1 MLTALKLMNG
11 RIKAHMALVVALTL
25 VASYLASVWP
35 VLLAD
40 LYNGISNGSIAS
52 LEVAAP
58 MLAVFGVVLAAS
70 SVIGEFRRV
79 LAEFVSASFEAQ
91 TRETGFA
98 SALALPPAKIS
109 NRNTTELSAQINQGV
124 EGCCQVLKLTCN
136 DLLPAATTV
145 IFVGFQVAT
154 GAPIE
159 MLYIM
164 AAYVAFSALVSVF
177 QIRSQNG
184 IRDSINLQ
192 HNELSGRM
200 AESLSHH
207 ETITILAARAY
218 EVRRLLGSILGLA
231 KLEKYHHRVMGS
243 FDALKKLVQNAFMV
257 GILAVGVWFMMQGR
271 MEGGTVVAS
280 AMLFSQ
286 LGAPLDTLYRLLDE
300 FASSKLKIDRLADIM
315 TAAEPDEPEAAPVRT
330 FVDPLPANAQP
341 EAPVLDA
348 DCAGAAQTAAAQTAA
363 AAPSSA
369 GNACAAQPETL
380 TPHEAVRAIA
390 MRYTASAP
398 VIEVEDCIAFAP
410 GGKVASTCST
420 FEVPTGST
428 VCLSG
433 PNGCGKSSLMKAIL
447 KYFSYQG
454 SIRLLGRSV
463 KDYTRA
469 ELAQQTFYLAQ
480 TPSLHQGT
488 IRDNLLMGFD
498 ESVSDEQLRRALDL
512 ALLSPTEFDETGT
525 EDVLDHA
532 VEASGSNLSGGQRQ
546 RVAAARVFLRRPT
559 VLFLDEATASMD
571 IPSTLKLMNNI
582 KRHVDSYGGTI
593 VLITHQEEVKDICDH
608 AVCLGKLVESPTAA
622 STTAPTAAPA
632 ASALGTVPAEP
643 PAAAPAAIPTAAPA
657 AVPAEPPAA
666 SDSGTEGKAA

>member
-1 MLTALKLMNG
+1 MFTALKLMNG

-40 LYNGISNGSIAS
+40 IYNGISNGSIAT

-91 TRETGFA
+91 TRETGFD
-98 SALALPPAKIS
+98 SALALPPSKIS

-124 EGCCQVLKLTCN
+124 EGCCQALKLTCN

-164 AAYVAFSALVSVF
+164 AAYVAFSALVSGF

-184 IRDSINLQ
+184 IRDNINLQ

-257 GILAVGVWFMMQGR
+257 GILAVGVWFMVQGR

-315 TAAEPDEPEAAPVRT
+315 AAAELDEAEAAPVRT
-330 FVDPLPANAQP
+330 FVDPLPATAQP
-341 EAPVLDA
+341 EAPVLGA
-348 DCAGAAQTAAAQTAA
+348 DCAGVAQTAA

-369 GNACAAQPETL
+369 GNARAAQPETL
-380 TPHEAVRAIA
+380 TPHEAVRAIT
-390 MRYTASAP
+390 MRFTASAP

-410 GGKVASTCST
+410 GGKVASTRST

-447 KYFSYQG
+447 KYFSDQG

-498 ESVSDEQLRRALDL
+498 EPVSDEQLRRALDL

-593 VLITHQEEVKDICDH
+593 VLITHQEEVKEICDH
-608 AVCLGKLVESPTAA
+608 VVRMGKLIEAP
-622 STTAPTAAPA
+622 APTPAPNAPGAA
-632 ASALGTVPAEP
+632 
-643 PAAAPAAIPTAAPA
+643 
-657 AVPAEPPAA
+657 
-666 SDSGTEGKAA
+666 GKAA

>member
-40 LYNGISNGSIAS
+40 LYNGISNGSIAT

-70 SVIGEFRRV
+70 SVIGELRRV

-231 KLEKYHHRVMGS
+231 KLEKHHHRVMGS
-243 FDALKKLVQNAFMV
+243 FDALKKLVQNAFTV

-280 AMLFSQ
+280 AMLFAQ

-315 TAAEPDEPEAAPVRT
+315 AAAEPDEAEAAPVRT
-330 FVDPLPANAQP
+330 FVDPLPATAQP
-341 EAPVLDA
+341 EAPVLGA
-348 DCAGAAQTAAAQTAA
+348 DCAGVAQTAA

-369 GNACAAQPETL
+369 GNARAAQPETL

-410 GGKVASTCST
+410 GGKVASTRST

-498 ESVSDEQLRRALDL
+498 EPVSDEQLRRALDL
-512 ALLSPTEFDETGT
+512 ALLPPTEFDETGT

-582 KRHVDSYGGTI
+582 KRHVDSYGGAI
-593 VLITHQEEVKDICDH
+593 VLITHQEEVKEICDH
-608 AVCLGKLVESPTAA
+608 VVRMGKLIEAP
-622 STTAPTAAPA
+622 APTPAPNAPGAA
-632 ASALGTVPAEP
+632 
-643 PAAAPAAIPTAAPA
+643 
-657 AVPAEPPAA
+657 
-666 SDSGTEGKAA
+666 GKAA

>member
-1 MLTALKLMNG
+1 MFTALKLMNG

-40 LYNGISNGSIAS
+40 IYNGISNGSIAT

-98 SALALPPAKIS
+98 SALALPPSKIS

-164 AAYVAFSALVSVF
+164 AAYVAFSALVSGF

-184 IRDSINLQ
+184 IRDNINLQ

-243 FDALKKLVQNAFMV
+243 FDALKKLVQNAFTV

-280 AMLFSQ
+280 AMLFAQ

-315 TAAEPDEPEAAPVRT
+315 AAAEPDETEAAPVRT
-330 FVDPLPANAQP
+330 FADPLPASAQP
-341 EAPVLDA
+341 EAPVLGA
-348 DCAGAAQTAAAQTAA
+348 DCAGVAQTAA

-390 MRYTASAP
+390 MRYTASVP

-410 GGKVASTCST
+410 GGKVASARST

-498 ESVSDEQLRRALDL
+498 EPVSDEQLRRALDL

-593 VLITHQEEVKDICDH
+593 VLITHQEEVKEICDH
-608 AVCLGKLVESPTAA
+608 VVRMGKLIEAP
-622 STTAPTAAPA
+622 APTPAPNAPGAA
-632 ASALGTVPAEP
+632 
-643 PAAAPAAIPTAAPA
+643 
-657 AVPAEPPAA
+657 
-666 SDSGTEGKAA
+666 GKAA

>member
-1 MLTALKLMNG
+1 MFTALKLMNG

-40 LYNGISNGSIAS
+40 IYNGISNGSIAT

-200 AESLSHH
+200 AESLSRH

-257 GILAVGVWFMMQGR
+257 GILAVGVWFMVQGR

-315 TAAEPDEPEAAPVRT
+315 AAAEPDEAEAAPVRT
-330 FVDPLPANAQP
+330 FVDPLPATAQP
-341 EAPVLDA
+341 EAPVLGA
-348 DCAGAAQTAAAQTAA
+348 DCAGVDQTAA

-369 GNACAAQPETL
+369 GNARAAQPETL
-380 TPHEAVRAIA
+380 TPHEAVRAIT

-398 VIEVEDCIAFAP
+398 VIEVEDCIAFASC
-410 GGKVASTCST
+410 AR
-420 FEVPTGST
+420 
-428 VCLSG
+428 SG
-433 PNGCGKSSLMKAIL
+433 AAFAHRVRRDRHRRRARSRSRGVWQQPV
-447 KYFSYQG
+447 
-454 SIRLLGRSV
+454 GRS
-463 KDYTRA
+463 
-469 ELAQQTFYLAQ
+469 
-480 TPSLHQGT
+480 
-488 IRDNLLMGFD
+488 
-498 ESVSDEQLRRALDL
+498 
-512 ALLSPTEFDETGT
+512 
-525 EDVLDHA
+525 
-532 VEASGSNLSGGQRQ
+532 
-546 RVAAARVFLRRPT
+546 
-559 VLFLDEATASMD
+559 
-571 IPSTLKLMNNI
+571 
-582 KRHVDSYGGTI
+582 
-593 VLITHQEEVKDICDH
+593 
-608 AVCLGKLVESPTAA
+608 
-622 STTAPTAAPA
+622 APA
-632 ASALGTVPAEP
+632 RRCSPRVLASPDR
-643 PAAAPAAIPTAAPA
+643 
-657 AVPAEPPAA
+657 AVP
-666 SDSGTEGKAA
+666 

>member
-1 MLTALKLMNG
+1 MFTALKLMNG

-40 LYNGISNGSIAS
+40 IYNGISNGSIAT

-257 GILAVGVWFMMQGR
+257 GILAVGVWFMVQGR

-315 TAAEPDEPEAAPVRT
+315 AAAEPDEAEAAPVRT
-330 FVDPLPANAQP
+330 FVDPLPATAQP
-341 EAPVLDA
+341 EAPVLGA
-348 DCAGAAQTAAAQTAA
+348 DCAGVAQTAA

-369 GNACAAQPETL
+369 GNARAAQPETL

-410 GGKVASTCST
+410 GGKVASTRST

-498 ESVSDEQLRRALDL
+498 EPVSDEQLRRALDL

-582 KRHVDSYGGTI
+582 KRHVDSYGGAI
-593 VLITHQEEVKDICDH
+593 VLITHQEEVKEICDH
-608 AVCLGKLVESPTAA
+608 VVRMGKLIEAP
-622 STTAPTAAPA
+622 APTPAPNAPGAA
-632 ASALGTVPAEP
+632 
-643 PAAAPAAIPTAAPA
+643 
-657 AVPAEPPAA
+657 
-666 SDSGTEGKAA
+666 GKAA

>member
-1 MLTALKLMNG
+1 MFTALKLMNG

-40 LYNGISNGSIAS
+40 IYNGISNGSIAT

-257 GILAVGVWFMMQGR
+257 GILAVGVWFMVQGR

-315 TAAEPDEPEAAPVRT
+315 AAAEPDEAEAAPVRT
-330 FVDPLPANAQP
+330 FVDPLPATAQP
-341 EAPVLDA
+341 EAPVLGA
-348 DCAGAAQTAAAQTAA
+348 DCAGVAQTAA

-369 GNACAAQPETL
+369 GNARAAQPETL

-410 GGKVASTCST
+410 GGKVASTRST

-498 ESVSDEQLRRALDL
+498 EPVSDEQLRRALDL

-593 VLITHQEEVKDICDH
+593 VLITHQEEVKGICDQ
-608 AVCLGKLVESPTAA
+608 VICLGKLVEAPTAA
-622 STTAPTAAPA
+622 STDSAP
-632 ASALGTVPAEP
+632 GTVPAES
-643 PAAAPAAIPTAAPA
+643 PAAAPADAPTAPPAPAPA
-657 AVPAEPPAA
+657 AVPAEFPTA

>member
-1 MLTALKLMNG
+1 MFTALKLMNG

-40 LYNGISNGSIAS
+40 IYNGISNGSIAT

-91 TRETGFA
+91 TRETGFD
-98 SALALPPAKIS
+98 SALALPPSKIS

-124 EGCCQVLKLTCN
+124 EGCCQALKLTCN

-164 AAYVAFSALVSVF
+164 AAYVAFSALVSGF

-184 IRDSINLQ
+184 IRDNINLQ

-257 GILAVGVWFMMQGR
+257 GILAVGVWFMVQGR

-315 TAAEPDEPEAAPVRT
+315 AAAELDEAEAAPVRT
-330 FVDPLPANAQP
+330 FVDPLPATAQP
-341 EAPVLDA
+341 EAPVLGA
-348 DCAGAAQTAAAQTAA
+348 DCAGVAQTAA

-369 GNACAAQPETL
+369 GNARAAQPETL
-380 TPHEAVRAIA
+380 TPHEAVRAIT

-410 GGKVASTCST
+410 GGKVASTRST

-454 SIRLLGRSV
+454 SSRLLGRSV

-498 ESVSDEQLRRALDL
+498 EPVSDEQLRRALDL

-593 VLITHQEEVKDICDH
+593 VLITHQEEVKEICDH
-608 AVCLGKLVESPTAA
+608 VVRMGKLIEAP
-622 STTAPTAAPA
+622 APTPAPNAPGAA
-632 ASALGTVPAEP
+632 
-643 PAAAPAAIPTAAPA
+643 
-657 AVPAEPPAA
+657 
-666 SDSGTEGKAA
+666 GKAA

>member
-11 RIKAHMALVVALTL
+11 RIKAHMTLVVALTL

-40 LYNGISNGSIAS
+40 LYNGISNGSIAT

-315 TAAEPDEPEAAPVRT
+315 AAAEPDEAEAAPVRT
-330 FVDPLPANAQP
+330 FVDPLPATAQP

-348 DCAGAAQTAAAQTAA
+348 DCAGAAQTAA

-390 MRYTASAP
+390 MRYTASVP

-410 GGKVASTCST
+410 GGKVASARST

-498 ESVSDEQLRRALDL
+498 EPVSDEQLRRALDL

-582 KRHVDSYGGTI
+582 KRHVDSYGGAI
-593 VLITHQEEVKDICDH
+593 VLITHQEEVKGICDH
-608 AVCLGKLVESPTAA
+608 VICLGKFVESPTAA
-622 STTAPTAAPA
+622 STTVPAAAPA
-632 ASALGTVPAEP
+632 ASALGTVTTESSAPAPAEP
-643 PAAAPAAIPTAAPA
+643 S
-657 AVPAEPPAA
+657 AA
-666 SDSGTEGKAA
+666 SDSGTKGKAA

>member
-1 MLTALKLMNG
+1 MFTALKLMNG

-40 LYNGISNGSIAS
+40 IYNGISNGSIAT

-257 GILAVGVWFMMQGR
+257 GILAVGVWFMVQGR

-315 TAAEPDEPEAAPVRT
+315 AAAEPDEAEAAPVRT
-330 FVDPLPANAQP
+330 FVDPLPATAQP
-341 EAPVLDA
+341 EAPVLGA
-348 DCAGAAQTAAAQTAA
+348 DCAGVAQTAA

-369 GNACAAQPETL
+369 GNARAAQPETL

-410 GGKVASTCST
+410 GGKVASTRST

-498 ESVSDEQLRRALDL
+498 EPVSDEQLRRALDL

-582 KRHVDSYGGTI
+582 KRHVDSYGGAI
-593 VLITHQEEVKDICDH
+593 VLITHQEEVKGICDH
-608 AVCLGKLVESPTAA
+608 VICLGKFVESPTAA
-622 STTAPTAAPA
+622 STTVPAAAPA
-632 ASALGTVPAEP
+632 ASALGTVTTESPAPAPAEP
-643 PAAAPAAIPTAAPA
+643 S
-657 AVPAEPPAA
+657 AA
-666 SDSGTEGKAA
+666 SDSGTKGKAA

>member
-1 MLTALKLMNG
+1 M
-11 RIKAHMALVVALTL
+11 
-25 VASYLASVWP
+25 
-35 VLLAD
+35 
-40 LYNGISNGSIAS
+40 
-52 LEVAAP
+52 
-58 MLAVFGVVLAAS
+58 
-70 SVIGEFRRV
+70 
-79 LAEFVSASFEAQ
+79 
-91 TRETGFA
+91 
-98 SALALPPAKIS
+98 
-109 NRNTTELSAQINQGV
+109 
-124 EGCCQVLKLTCN
+124 LKLTCN

-243 FDALKKLVQNAFMV
+243 FDALKKLVQNAFTV

-280 AMLFSQ
+280 AMLFAQ

-315 TAAEPDEPEAAPVRT
+315 AAAEPDETEAAP
-330 FVDPLPANAQP
+330 AQP
-341 EAPVLDA
+341 EAPVLGA
-348 DCAGAAQTAAAQTAA
+348 DCAGVAQTAA

-390 MRYTASAP
+390 MRYTASVP

-410 GGKVASTCST
+410 GGKVASARST

-498 ESVSDEQLRRALDL
+498 EPVSDEQLRRALDL

-593 VLITHQEEVKDICDH
+593 VLITHQEEVKEICDH
-608 AVCLGKLVESPTAA
+608 VVRMGKLIEAP
-622 STTAPTAAPA
+622 APTPAPNAPGAA
-632 ASALGTVPAEP
+632 
-643 PAAAPAAIPTAAPA
+643 
-657 AVPAEPPAA
+657 
-666 SDSGTEGKAA
+666 GKAA

>member
-1 MLTALKLMNG
+1 MFTALKLMNG

-40 LYNGISNGSIAS
+40 IYNGISNGSIAT

-257 GILAVGVWFMMQGR
+257 GILAVGVWFMVQGR

-315 TAAEPDEPEAAPVRT
+315 AAAEPDEAEAAPVRT
-330 FVDPLPANAQP
+330 FVDPLPATAQS
-341 EAPVLDA
+341 EAPVLGA
-348 DCAGAAQTAAAQTAA
+348 DCAGVAQTAA

-369 GNACAAQPETL
+369 GNARAAQPETL
-380 TPHEAVRAIA
+380 TPHEAVRAIT

-410 GGKVASTCST
+410 GGKVASTRST

-498 ESVSDEQLRRALDL
+498 EPVSDEQLRRALDL

-593 VLITHQEEVKDICDH
+593 VLITHQEEVKEICDH
-608 AVCLGKLVESPTAA
+608 VVRMGKLIEAP
-622 STTAPTAAPA
+622 APTPAPNAPGAA
-632 ASALGTVPAEP
+632 
-643 PAAAPAAIPTAAPA
+643 
-657 AVPAEPPAA
+657 
-666 SDSGTEGKAA
+666 GKAA

>member
-1 MLTALKLMNG
+1 MFTALKLMNG

-40 LYNGISNGSIAS
+40 IYNGISNGSIAT

-79 LAEFVSASFEAQ
+79 LAEFVSASFEAR

-243 FDALKKLVQNAFMV
+243 FDALKKLVQNAFTV

-280 AMLFSQ
+280 AMLFAQ

-315 TAAEPDEPEAAPVRT
+315 AAAEPDETEAAPVRT
-330 FVDPLPANAQP
+330 FADPLPASAQP
-341 EAPVLDA
+341 EAPVLGA
-348 DCAGAAQTAAAQTAA
+348 DCAGVAQTAA

-390 MRYTASAP
+390 MRYTASVP

-410 GGKVASTCST
+410 GGKVASARST

-498 ESVSDEQLRRALDL
+498 EPVSDEQLRRALDL

-593 VLITHQEEVKDICDH
+593 VLITHQEEVKEICDH
-608 AVCLGKLVESPTAA
+608 VVRMGKLIEAP
-622 STTAPTAAPA
+622 APTPAPNAPGAA
-632 ASALGTVPAEP
+632 
-643 PAAAPAAIPTAAPA
+643 
-657 AVPAEPPAA
+657 
-666 SDSGTEGKAA
+666 GKAA

>member
-1 MLTALKLMNG
+1 MFTALKLMNG

-40 LYNGISNGSIAS
+40 IYNGISNGSIAT

-257 GILAVGVWFMMQGR
+257 GILAVGVWFMVQGR

-315 TAAEPDEPEAAPVRT
+315 AAAEPDEAEAAPVRT
-330 FVDPLPANAQP
+330 FVDPLPATAQP
-341 EAPVLDA
+341 EAPVLGA
-348 DCAGAAQTAAAQTAA
+348 DCAGVAQTAA

-369 GNACAAQPETL
+369 GNARAAQPETL
-380 TPHEAVRAIA
+380 TPHEAVRAIT

-410 GGKVASTCST
+410 GGKVASTRST

-498 ESVSDEQLRRALDL
+498 EPVSDEQLRRALDL

-582 KRHVDSYGGTI
+582 KRHVDSYGGAI
-593 VLITHQEEVKDICDH
+593 VLITHQEEVKEICDH
-608 AVCLGKLVESPTAA
+608 VVRMGKLIEAP
-622 STTAPTAAPA
+622 APTPAPNAPGAA
-632 ASALGTVPAEP
+632 
-643 PAAAPAAIPTAAPA
+643 
-657 AVPAEPPAA
+657 
-666 SDSGTEGKAA
+666 GKAA

>member
-1 MLTALKLMNG
+1 M
-11 RIKAHMALVVALTL
+11 
-25 VASYLASVWP
+25 
-35 VLLAD
+35 
-40 LYNGISNGSIAS
+40 
-52 LEVAAP
+52 
-58 MLAVFGVVLAAS
+58 
-70 SVIGEFRRV
+70 
-79 LAEFVSASFEAQ
+79 
-91 TRETGFA
+91 
-98 SALALPPAKIS
+98 
-109 NRNTTELSAQINQGV
+109 
-124 EGCCQVLKLTCN
+124 
-136 DLLPAATTV
+136 
-145 IFVGFQVAT
+145 
-154 GAPIE
+154 
-159 MLYIM
+159 
-164 AAYVAFSALVSVF
+164 
-177 QIRSQNG
+177 
-184 IRDSINLQ
+184 
-192 HNELSGRM
+192 
-200 AESLSHH
+200 
-207 ETITILAARAY
+207 
-218 EVRRLLGSILGLA
+218 RRLLGSILGLA

-243 FDALKKLVQNAFMV
+243 FDALKKLVQNAFTV

-280 AMLFSQ
+280 AMLFAQ

-315 TAAEPDEPEAAPVRT
+315 AAAEPDETEAAPVRT
-330 FVDPLPANAQP
+330 FADPLPASAQP
-341 EAPVLDA
+341 EAPVLGA
-348 DCAGAAQTAAAQTAA
+348 DCAGVAQTAA

-390 MRYTASAP
+390 MRYTASVP

-410 GGKVASTCST
+410 GGKVASARST

-498 ESVSDEQLRRALDL
+498 EPVSDEQLRRALDL

-593 VLITHQEEVKDICDH
+593 VLITHQEEVKEICDH
-608 AVCLGKLVESPTAA
+608 VVRMGKLIEAP
-622 STTAPTAAPA
+622 APTPAPNAPGAA
-632 ASALGTVPAEP
+632 
-643 PAAAPAAIPTAAPA
+643 
-657 AVPAEPPAA
+657 
-666 SDSGTEGKAA
+666 GKAA

>member
-25 VASYLASVWP
+25 MASYLASVWP

-40 LYNGISNGSIAS
+40 IYNGISNGSIAT

-98 SALALPPAKIS
+98 SALALPPSKIS

-164 AAYVAFSALVSVF
+164 AAYVAFSALVSGF

-184 IRDSINLQ
+184 IRDNINLQ

-257 GILAVGVWFMMQGR
+257 GILAVGVWFMVQGR

-315 TAAEPDEPEAAPVRT
+315 AAAEPDEAEAAPVRT
-330 FVDPLPANAQP
+330 FVDPLPATAQP
-341 EAPVLDA
+341 EAPVLGA
-348 DCAGAAQTAAAQTAA
+348 DCAGVAQTAA

-369 GNACAAQPETL
+369 GNARAAQPETL
-380 TPHEAVRAIA
+380 TPREAVRAIA

-410 GGKVASTCST
+410 GGKVASTRST

-498 ESVSDEQLRRALDL
+498 EPVSDEQLRRALDL
-512 ALLSPTEFDETGT
+512 ALLPPTEFDETGT

-593 VLITHQEEVKDICDH
+593 VLITHQEEVKEICDH
-608 AVCLGKLVESPTAA
+608 VVRMGKLIEAP
-622 STTAPTAAPA
+622 APTPAPNAPGAA
-632 ASALGTVPAEP
+632 
-643 PAAAPAAIPTAAPA
+643 
-657 AVPAEPPAA
+657 
-666 SDSGTEGKAA
+666 GKAA

>member
-40 LYNGISNGSIAS
+40 IYNGISNGSIAT

-164 AAYVAFSALVSVF
+164 AAYVAFSALVSGF

-184 IRDSINLQ
+184 IRDNINLQ

-218 EVRRLLGSILGLA
+218 EVRCLLGSILGLA

-243 FDALKKLVQNAFMV
+243 FDALKKLVQNAFTV

-280 AMLFSQ
+280 AMLFAQ

-315 TAAEPDEPEAAPVRT
+315 AAAEPDETEAAPVRT
-330 FVDPLPANAQP
+330 FADPLPASAQP
-341 EAPVLDA
+341 EAPVLGA
-348 DCAGAAQTAAAQTAA
+348 DCAGVAQTAA

-390 MRYTASAP
+390 MRYTASVP

-410 GGKVASTCST
+410 GGKVASARST

-498 ESVSDEQLRRALDL
+498 EPVSDEQLRRALDL

-593 VLITHQEEVKDICDH
+593 VLITHQEEVKEICDH
-608 AVCLGKLVESPTAA
+608 VVRMGKLIEAP
-622 STTAPTAAPA
+622 APTPAPNAPGAA
-632 ASALGTVPAEP
+632 
-643 PAAAPAAIPTAAPA
+643 
-657 AVPAEPPAA
+657 
-666 SDSGTEGKAA
+666 GKAA

>member
-1 MLTALKLMNG
+1 MFTALKLMNG

-40 LYNGISNGSIAS
+40 IYNGISNGSIAT

-98 SALALPPAKIS
+98 SALALPPSKIS

-164 AAYVAFSALVSVF
+164 AAYVAFSALVSGF

-184 IRDSINLQ
+184 IRDNINLQ

-243 FDALKKLVQNAFMV
+243 FDALKKLVQNAFTV

-280 AMLFSQ
+280 AMLFAQ

-315 TAAEPDEPEAAPVRT
+315 AAAEPDEAEAAPVRT
-330 FVDPLPANAQP
+330 FVDPLPATAQP

-348 DCAGAAQTAAAQTAA
+348 DCAGAAQTAAA
-363 AAPSSA
+363 APSSA
-369 GNACAAQPETL
+369 GNARAAQPETL

-410 GGKVASTCST
+410 GGKVASTRST

-498 ESVSDEQLRRALDL
+498 EPISDEQLRRALDL
-512 ALLSPTEFDETGT
+512 ALLSPTEFDETGA

-582 KRHVDSYGGTI
+582 KRHVDSYGGAI
-593 VLITHQEEVKDICDH
+593 VLITHQEEVKEICDH
-608 AVCLGKLVESPTAA
+608 VVRMGKLIEAP
-622 STTAPTAAPA
+622 APTPAPNAPGAA
-632 ASALGTVPAEP
+632 
-643 PAAAPAAIPTAAPA
+643 
-657 AVPAEPPAA
+657 
-666 SDSGTEGKAA
+666 GKAA

>member
-1 MLTALKLMNG
+1 MFTALKLMNG

-40 LYNGISNGSIAS
+40 IYNGISNGSIAT

-98 SALALPPAKIS
+98 SALALPPSKIS

-164 AAYVAFSALVSVF
+164 AAYVAFSALVSGF

-184 IRDSINLQ
+184 IRDNINLQ

-243 FDALKKLVQNAFMV
+243 FDALKKLVQNAFTV

-280 AMLFSQ
+280 AMLFAQ

-315 TAAEPDEPEAAPVRT
+315 AAAEPDETEAAPVRT
-330 FVDPLPANAQP
+330 FADPLPASAQP
-341 EAPVLDA
+341 EAPVLGA
-348 DCAGAAQTAAAQTAA
+348 DCAGV
-363 AAPSSA
+363 
-369 GNACAAQPETL
+369 AQPVADDEPASQPEAL
-380 TPHEAVRAIA
+380 TPREAVRAIA
-390 MRYTASAP
+390 MRYTAAAP

-410 GGKVASTCST
+410 GGKVASTCSA
-420 FEVPTGST
+420 FEVPAGST

-498 ESVSDEQLRRALDL
+498 EPISDEQLRRALDL
-512 ALLSPTEFDETGT
+512 ALLSPTEFDETGA

-546 RVAAARVFLRRPT
+546 RIAAARVFLRRPP

-571 IPSTLKLMNNI
+571 IPSALKLMDNI

-593 VLITHQEEVKDICDH
+593 VLITHQEEVKEICDH
-608 AVCLGKLVESPTAA
+608 VVRMGKLIEAP
-622 STTAPTAAPA
+622 APTPAPNAPGAA
-632 ASALGTVPAEP
+632 
-643 PAAAPAAIPTAAPA
+643 
-657 AVPAEPPAA
+657 
-666 SDSGTEGKAA
+666 GKAA